1 MIKNANIKKR
11 TMATQKTPAM
21 TFKQFAS
28 KLKTFLKGHGFKMDG
43 TVNPKTRNT
52 NANMVLVKDRLFVTW
67 AGKSKCYVSANVNG
81 KYLLYNVHTTFEG
94 LMEDMTEV
102 VELLK
107 KEKVKTEKKPAAK
120 AKVTTPAKTKKVKEK
135 TSDLP
140 KGYKITKIEKELNL
154 IEPAMGKDVYEL
166 YEVSGAKVPKPKY
179 FISMETARK
188 FVAKTEALHTQ
199 VKAASG
205 KGHAPVGMS
214 EVAKATKDILAAS
227 ELEGVSEGPKSDRKA
242 AKVMYSDSE

>member
-1 MIKNANIKKR
+1 
-11 TMATQKTPAM
+11 MATQKTPAM
-21 TFKQFAS
+21 TFKQFAT
-28 KLKTFLKGHGFKMDG
+28 KLKTVLKEHGFKMDG
-43 TVNPKTRNT
+43 TVRPKTRNT
-52 NANMVLVKDRLFVTW
+52 NACMVLVKDRLFVTW
-67 AGKSKCYVSANVNG
+67 AGKGKCYVSADVNG
-81 KYLLYNVHTTFEG
+81 KYTLYNVHTTFEA
-94 LMEDMTEV
+94 LMEDLNVV
-102 VELLK
+102 VELMK
-107 KEKVKTEKKPAAK
+107 NEKVKTEKKPATKAT
-120 AKVTTPAKTKKVKEK
+120 AKVKATTPAKTKKVKEK

-166 YEVSGAKVPKPKY
+166 YEVSGPKVDKPKF